1 MAKIVVAED
10 EKDIRDLLVFILELA
25 GHQVVA
31 VSDGQQAVE
40 AVRREGPD
48 LVILDVRMPRM
59 DGYDA
64 CRILK
69 QDPETAHI
77 PVIFLSAR
85 GQDSEVQTGLEAG
98 AEKYI
103 VKPFSPEELLS
114 EIAPFVNAKP

>member
-10 EKDIRDLLVFILELA
+10 EKDIRELLVFVLELA

-31 VSDGQQAVE
+31 VSDGAQAVE
-40 AVRREGPD
+40 TVRKEMPD
-48 LVILDVRMPRM
+48 LVILDVRMPHM

-64 CRILK
+64 CRLLK
-69 QDPETAHI
+69 QDAQTAHI
-77 PVIFLSAR
+77 PVVFLSAR

-103 VKPFSPEELLS
+103 IKPFSPEELLK
-114 EIAPFVNAKP
+114 EIDPFVNAKP